1 MVTAAISRTKTD
13 TPMRAGICTRRP
25 FTGSCFALPP
35 PPAERCCTMASDW
48 RRRTA
53 SSACPNSSDCRAA
66 SSCARALAVWPGSRP
81 GPIRSSAQRGHGE
94 EKWSSCCCSSPS
106 VPQDSHCMLHAATGS
121 GAVAWLLPVHLGT
134 VLTFFLLTPIR
145 RWPTHSTGWW
155 HWLGTKS
162 AIHDVRPA
170 MRHHRKRPTERSP
183 CTWMPRED
191 LEAGALTRAVLGG
204 GMSLPEFQTGR
215 LHRHVEFLKFP
226 IVQIRRN
233 PREFAQTKLTSSD
246 FHAICALNNP
256 QPGVPWA
263 PNRRGARGRWPRFPL
278 PFLTAIREAT
288 RRA

>member
-1 MVTAAISRTKTD
+1 MVFVLLL
-13 TPMRAGICTRRP
+13 
-25 FTGSCFALPP
+25 FTVSATGLALY
-35 PPAERCCTMASDW
+35 
-48 RRRTA
+48 
-53 SSACPNSSDCRAA
+53 
-66 SSCARALAVWPGSRP
+66 
-81 GPIRSSAQRGHGE
+81 
-94 EKWSSCCCSSPS
+94 
-106 VPQDSHCMLHAATGS
+106 AATGS